1 MDENSKNV
9 KLEISPSVDN
19 AVKNLT
25 DKPTQNMGKT
35 LADIWY
41 LVFSP
46 ISYRAEKKKIK
57 YDLLLN
63 EYHKELESSI
73 SNIPPEKRID
83 PSLQITAQA
92 LENSKYCIE
101 EKELRKMFTSL
112 ISNSMN
118 KDYSTFIHPSFAEI
132 IKQMSALDAQIL
144 QLINQSKIGLP
155 ICQYLLW
162 SQNDPPAAVTF
173 PDYIFLDLPDV
184 DFLLCS
190 RSISSLLRLGL
201 ISAPCNAPYI
211 PGKSNFFDLP
221 DRYKKFL
228 EFTLFKNLAPDKD
241 HVAGIKM
248 GMVQLTPLGY
258 SFAKVCI
265 SD

>member
-9 KLEISPSVDN
+9 KLEISTSVDHS
-19 AVKNLT
+19 VKNLT
-25 DKPTQNMGKT
+25 DKPTQNIGKT

-57 YDLLLN
+57 YELLLN
-63 EYHKELESSI
+63 EYHKGLEASI

-101 EKELRKMFTSL
+101 EKGLRKMFTSL

-144 QLINQSKIGLP
+144 QLINRSKIGLP
-155 ICQYLLW
+155 ICQYRVDLFGDYMNM
-162 SQNDPPAAVTF
+162 SI
-173 PDYIFLDLPDV
+173 PDHIFFELPDI
-184 DFLLCS
+184 DFELCS
-190 RSISSLLRLGL
+190 QSLSSLSRLGVVSISYDKVITGDPHL
-201 ISAPCNAPYI
+201 Y
-211 PGKSNFFDLP
+211 D
-221 DRYKKFL
+221 KFL
-228 EFTLFKNLAPDKD
+228 EHPLYKFLNQNEPFKVNIQKG
-241 HVAGIKM
+241 V
-248 GMVQLTPLGY
+248 VTLTPLGR